1 MPGAE
6 TGVFRAL
13 SPVCGG
19 TKLKC
24 PKCGAP
30 IKATMKACRYCGT
43 PLNYHDKTEKEDRL
57 PMKQLILRALIVL
70 AAAFVTLC
78 LVLFICLRVHYVREN
93 KRITE
98 KYVNQTIEAV
108 KFENGTVGHA
118 LTFFGED
125 GDSVYIEELGKSYM
139 FVGGVAR
146 AEFPDYIW
154 FEQMDPTT
162 TENAEITF
170 SPIYISAAGKKTRIP
185 VFSIVVD
192 VPESPITISDP
203 KTDRL
208 TVITSQTG
216 LSMNVVYGS
225 TVIINGEDVSSQ
237 VDRSGNLNLTL
248 NIQPIGDNNIS
259 VIVRTDSHKEA
270 RRDIMF
276 YREEMDIELEVA
288 SSVIYTSTMNYM
300 TISGKTEP
308 GAWIS
313 VDTDYDRD
321 SLVVD
326 QQTGKFSFKAKF
338 SGFGNNLVSFRATK
352 EGRRDSSISFYVK
365 YLPAK
370 AEYTRNAWTMDYA
383 QLSLYYEQWGG
394 KVFLCMGKIVDIKD
408 ENGIRYSIMN
418 VGNEND
424 VKLVALENQSNVGQ
438 LAVGNEY
445 AIYADVAGRLFY
457 NDKYI
462 PYLIARYDRD

>member
-1 MPGAE
+1 M
-6 TGVFRAL
+6 
-13 SPVCGG
+13 
-19 TKLKC
+19 KC

-30 IKATMKACRYCGT
+30 IRATMNVCKNCGT
-43 PLNYHDKTEKEDRL
+43 PLNYQDRTEKDDVT
-57 PMKQLILRALIVL
+57 PMGQLVLRVL
-70 AAAFVTLC
+70 LVIAAAIVTLC
-78 LVLFICLRVHYVREN
+78 LVLFIVMRVHYVRQN

-98 KYVNQTIEAV
+98 KFVDQTIEAV
-108 KFENGTVGHA
+108 KFENGMVGHA

-125 GDSVYIEELGKSYM
+125 GDSVYIEELGQSYM

-154 FEQMDPTT
+154 FKNLDPTAVDD
-162 TENAEITF
+162 AEITF
-170 SPIYISAAGKKTRIP
+170 SPIYISSSGKKTRIP
-185 VFSIVVD
+185 VFSVNVA
-192 VPESPITISDP
+192 VPESPVTVTAP
-203 KTDRL
+203 TEDRL

-259 VIVRTDSHKEA
+259 IVVRTDSHREA
-270 RRDIMF
+270 RRDIVF

-288 SSVIYTSTMNYM
+288 SSVLYTSTKNFM

-308 GAWIS
+308 GAWIV

-321 SLVVD
+321 SLVID

-338 SGFGNNLVSFRATK
+338 SRYGNNPVAFHATK
-352 EGRRDSSISFYVK
+352 DGRRDSSISFNVK

-383 QLSLYYEQWGG
+383 QLSLYYEQWNG
-394 KVFLCMGKIVDIKD
+394 KVFLCMGKIVAVVE

-418 VGNEND
+418 VGNNTD
-424 VKLVALENQSNVGQ
+424 VKLVALENQSNVGN
-438 LAVGNEY
+438 LAQGNEY
-445 AIYADVAGRLFY
+445 AVYADVSGRLFY
-457 NDKYI
+457 GDKYI
-462 PYLIARYDRD
+462 PALIARYNRD

>member
-1 MPGAE
+1 MN
-6 TGVFRAL
+6 L
-13 SPVCGG
+13 N
-19 TKLKC
+19 C
-24 PKCGAP
+24 PRCGAV
-30 IKATMKACRYCGT
+30 IKASMNDCPACGL
-43 PLNYHDKTEKEDRL
+43 PLVHTDKTETNEKI
-57 PMKQLILRALIVL
+57 PVKQLLLRALVIFAALIVT
-70 AAAFVTLC
+70 VC
-78 LVLFICLRVHYVREN
+78 LIVFIVMRVHYIRQN
-93 KRITE
+93 KRIVE
-98 KYVNQTIEAV
+98 KYVNQTVESIV
-108 KFENGTVGHA
+108 FENGMPGHA
-118 LTFFGED
+118 LSFFGED

-139 FVGGVAR
+139 FVGGLAR
-146 AEFPDYIW
+146 VEFPDYIW
-154 FEQMDPTT
+154 FTDVDPTVT
-162 TENAEITF
+162 DSADITF
-170 SPIYISAAGKKTRIP
+170 SPIYISSTGKKTRIP
-185 VFSIVVD
+185 VFELTVA
-192 VPESPITISDP
+192 VPESPVTITEP

-225 TVIINGEDVSSQ
+225 SVIINGEDVTSQ

-259 VIVRTDSHKEA
+259 VVVRTDSHKEA
-270 RRDIMF
+270 RRDIVF
-276 YREEMDIELEVA
+276 YREEMDIDLEVA

-308 GAWIS
+308 GAWIN

-326 QQTGKFSFKAKF
+326 QQTGNFSFKAKF

-352 EGRRDSSISFYVK
+352 DGRRDSSISFYVK

-394 KVFLCMGKIVDIKD
+394 KVFLCMGKIVDVV
-408 ENGIRYSIMN
+408 EQNGIRYSFMN
-418 VGNEND
+418 VGNVND
-424 VKLVALENQSNVGQ
+424 VKLVALENQSNVGN
-438 LAVGNEY
+438 LAQGNEY
-445 AIYADVAGRLFY
+445 AVYADVAGRIFY